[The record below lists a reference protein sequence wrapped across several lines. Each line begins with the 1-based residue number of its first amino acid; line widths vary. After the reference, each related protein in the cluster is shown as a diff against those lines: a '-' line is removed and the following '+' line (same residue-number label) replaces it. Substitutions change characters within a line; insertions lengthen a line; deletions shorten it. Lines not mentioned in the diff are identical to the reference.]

1 MICEF
6 YLNKTVIKIKNVKGI
21 CYGLD
26 RKCPPKI
33 FMFMSW
39 LAADK
44 LLGCDWIM
52 RALISPVDQ
61 STDGV
66 TIWWH

>member
-26 RKCPPKI
+26 RKCPPK
-33 FMFMSW
+33 SHVSQHNQCSEVR
-39 LAADK
+39 
-44 LLGCDWIM
+44 LLELVG
-52 RALISPVDQ
+52 S
-61 STDGV
+61 
-66 TIWWH
+66 